1 MQIRHTR
8 VQLPASVTNP
18 VVRESFRDGAFFTS
32 AAMTMLAAITIGAL
46 HRFRCA
52 VDLCPCL
59 FRRTGFDQKKLLVV
73 PHAVGLLSHSLYP
86 LVSNINRIEHLIAL
100 VPPGEPYVSAE
111 QPFPSHVSTPMHLI
125 TTGN

>member
-1 MQIRHTR
+1 
-8 VQLPASVTNP
+8 
-18 VVRESFRDGAFFTS
+18 
-32 AAMTMLAAITIGAL
+32 MLAAITIGAL

-73 PHAVGLLSHSLYP
+73 PHAVELLSHPLYP

-100 VPPGEPYVSAE
+100 VIALVPTGEPYVSAE